1 MQRLLERQLKRA
13 LLLQDQQEL
22 SDLLEG
28 LRQVVDDR
36 SLPQAVQ
43 QLCRGFGVF
52 LERVDSTYHQHDR
65 DQDLRTRSLYLS
77 SEELLQANERLRE
90 GAEAQARIVLSLRT
104 TANELL
110 RSQGREEIG
119 SEINDLM
126 RLTSLM
132 SDLLADRQKAL
143 RELEQQKIA
152 LDEHAIVTVTDAKG
166 TIIYANDKFCEISG
180 YRISELIG
188 VNHRLVNSGH
198 HPPAFFKNMWDT
210 INAGRVWHGEICN
223 RAKDGSLYWV
233 AATIVPNQEDAGRP
247 LSYIAIRTDI
257 TERRK
262 MEEALRTSREQ
273 VRIALDASQMG
284 FWDWNTTLDRTF
296 FSDQWLAMLGYK
308 QGDLPDTNDS
318 WSSLVHP
325 DDLAQAREVYRRHAL
340 GELPA
345 YKVELR
351 MRHRDG
357 SWRWLLSSGQVTA
370 RDAQG
375 EVTRVTGIDTDI
387 SERKTAELEL
397 QLSKARYDELTARIP
412 VGVFTA
418 AMDPGGALAFDYISA
433 RFAQLL
439 ALKGA
444 DAIRLSSGIFAMV
457 HADDLSGLLEGMK
470 RATQALGQF
479 QWEGRFW
486 VGGDLRWFRLES
498 AVTAVPEGGTRW
510 NGILVDITDRKEAEE
525 ATRAARDLA
534 VAASKAKSEFLA
546 NMSHEIRTPMNGVLG
561 MLGLLQGTRL
571 DEQQRHWAEL
581 ARISGQSLLSL
592 INDILDLAKVEA
604 GKVELTREDFDLQ
617 RLLDEV
623 GLPMAARAQ
632 QKGLAFLQT
641 LDPAAPRQ
649 LRGDARRLRQVLV
662 NLVGNALNFT
672 HRGQVGVHVEPV
684 FRSGSEVLLRFS
696 VRDTG
701 IGIPANKLGDL
712 FQPFSQ
718 VDGSSTRRVGG
729 TGLGLAISRQLAGLL
744 GGEIGASS
752 EEGVGSEFW
761 FTARLEVSERV
772 LPPVLPPTPEFF
784 QSPRDFHQ
792 GRILLVEDNPVNQE
806 LAQALLEQW
815 NLKVDVAADG
825 MLAIQALRQA
835 DYDLVLMDIQ
845 MPKLDGLEATATLRN
860 PASGVRNPAVVVVAL
875 TAHAMS
881 EDRQRCLAVGMN
893 DYLTKPLEPAA
904 LLEILERYLPAAPAP
919 PLTEA
924 VPCSPSQAQPVA
936 GAMAPEAAF
945 HQADLLQRLMG
956 DRKAAA
962 MVLVSF
968 LEHCPRQLLHLQATV
983 QAGDL
988 EEAARAAHQLKGSCA
1003 TVGAPVLLEG
1013 VRVLEFQ
1020 LQAGEPEPIQAALVR
1035 LLAAFEP
1042 FRAAA
1047 QDFLQ

>member
-370 RDAQG
+370 RD
-375 EVTRVTGIDTDI
+375 
-387 SERKTAELEL
+387 
-397 QLSKARYDELTARIP
+397 
-412 VGVFTA
+412 
-418 AMDPGGALAFDYISA
+418 
-433 RFAQLL
+433 
-439 ALKGA
+439 
-444 DAIRLSSGIFAMV
+444 
-457 HADDLSGLLEGMK
+457 
-470 RATQALGQF
+470 
-479 QWEGRFW
+479 
-486 VGGDLRWFRLES
+486 
-498 AVTAVPEGGTRW
+498 
-510 NGILVDITDRKEAEE
+510 
-525 ATRAARDLA
+525 
-534 VAASKAKSEFLA
+534 
-546 NMSHEIRTPMNGVLG
+546 
-561 MLGLLQGTRL
+561 
-571 DEQQRHWAEL
+571 
-581 ARISGQSLLSL
+581 
-592 INDILDLAKVEA
+592 
-604 GKVELTREDFDLQ
+604 
-617 RLLDEV
+617 
-623 GLPMAARAQ
+623 
-632 QKGLAFLQT
+632 
-641 LDPAAPRQ
+641 
-649 LRGDARRLRQVLV
+649 
-662 NLVGNALNFT
+662 
-672 HRGQVGVHVEPV
+672 
-684 FRSGSEVLLRFS
+684 
-696 VRDTG
+696 
-701 IGIPANKLGDL
+701 
-712 FQPFSQ
+712 
-718 VDGSSTRRVGG
+718 
-729 TGLGLAISRQLAGLL
+729 
-744 GGEIGASS
+744 
-752 EEGVGSEFW
+752 
-761 FTARLEVSERV
+761 
-772 LPPVLPPTPEFF
+772 
-784 QSPRDFHQ
+784 
-792 GRILLVEDNPVNQE
+792 
-806 LAQALLEQW
+806 
-815 NLKVDVAADG
+815 
-825 MLAIQALRQA
+825 
-835 DYDLVLMDIQ
+835 
-845 MPKLDGLEATATLRN
+845 
-860 PASGVRNPAVVVVAL
+860 
-875 TAHAMS
+875 
-881 EDRQRCLAVGMN
+881 
-893 DYLTKPLEPAA
+893 
-904 LLEILERYLPAAPAP
+904 
-919 PLTEA
+919 
-924 VPCSPSQAQPVA
+924 
-936 GAMAPEAAF
+936 
-945 HQADLLQRLMG
+945 
-956 DRKAAA
+956 
-962 MVLVSF
+962 
-968 LEHCPRQLLHLQATV
+968 
-983 QAGDL
+983 
-988 EEAARAAHQLKGSCA
+988 
-1003 TVGAPVLLEG
+1003 
-1013 VRVLEFQ
+1013 
-1020 LQAGEPEPIQAALVR
+1020 
-1035 LLAAFEP
+1035 
-1042 FRAAA
+1042 
-1047 QDFLQ
+1047 